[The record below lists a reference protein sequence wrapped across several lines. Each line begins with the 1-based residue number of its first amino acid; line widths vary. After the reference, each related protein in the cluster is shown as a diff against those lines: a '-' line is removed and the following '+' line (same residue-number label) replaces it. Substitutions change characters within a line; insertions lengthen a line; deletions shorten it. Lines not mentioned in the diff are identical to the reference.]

1 MLTWRT
7 GRAVGGMDIELMQ
20 FVHGCH
26 YQNHTKESSM
36 GKLISRVELIRRL
49 NVLYDTTTLQ
59 RTDEIT
65 KAFLDFRFLIMNAPT
80 VEAKE
85 VVHGEWILE
94 EKAGVDY
101 WCCSHCHKIKSEYYA
116 KPTDNFCGNCGCD
129 MRTSAE

>member
-1 MLTWRT
+1 
-7 GRAVGGMDIELMQ
+7 
-20 FVHGCH
+20 
-26 YQNHTKESSM
+26 M
-36 GKLISRVELIRRL
+36 GKLISRGELIRRL

-85 VVHGEWILE
+85 VVHGKWI
-94 EKAGVDY
+94 Y
-101 WCCSHCHKIKSEYYA
+101 NEYY
-116 KPTDNFCGNCGCD
+116 TWECGNCGFHPFKGFIPKEPGFNYCPNCGCD